1 MNAPAEQPVSL
12 DRFAKAYVKLRDA
25 RSAAKKVW
33 EEADLALKLKQERLE
48 VEMLKFLND
57 HQIESMRTAAGTV
70 YRQEEIQPSCS
81 DWTTFYAWISE
92 NDGFDFLEKRVK
104 KTSVK
109 EFMEHHNGA
118 CPPGVNVMREY
129 VVRVRR
135 S

>member
-70 YRQEEIQPSCS
+70 YRQEEIQPSCA
-81 DWTTFYAWISE
+81 DWTALYAWIAE
-92 NDGFDFLEKRVK
+92 NDAFDCLERRVK
-104 KTSVK
+104 KTFVK
-109 EFMEHHNGA
+109 EYMEQHNGER
-118 CPPGVNVMREY
+118 PPGVNVMREY